1 MDIVEDRL
9 GFSPMILVYIGEY
22 SLTSH
27 RGGWVGIGCEC
38 LCTHPPSEKAK
49 MAKTPKGQSGQEK
62 KAK

>member
-1 MDIVEDRL
+1 
-9 GFSPMILVYIGEY
+9 MILVYIGEY